1 MQPKL
6 MSFSRIQTVQQMT
19 QQDANIVGNVH
30 GGVIMKLIDST
41 AGMVAAKHCGTNVV
55 TVSIDKLD
63 FLSPA
68 FVGDIL
74 RVHANLNFT
83 GRTSM
88 ELGVKVEAENF
99 MTGEIRYAA
108 SAYLTFVALDHLGK
122 PMEIP
127 QIIPETEDDIRRNKE
142 AAIRRE
148 KRKEG
153 LRR

>member
-1 MQPKL
+1 M
-6 MSFSRIQTVQQMT
+6 QTVQQMT
-19 QQDANIVGNVH
+19 QQDANFAGNVH

-41 AGMVAAKHCGTNVV
+41 AGIVAAKHCGTNVV
-55 TVSIDKLD
+55 TASIDRID
-63 FLSPA
+63 FHSPV

-99 MTGEIRYAA
+99 ITGEIRQTA
-108 SAYLTFVALDHLGK
+108 SAYLTFVSLDQLGK

-127 QIIPETEDDIRRNKE
+127 QVIPETEDEIRINTE
-142 AAIRRE
+142 AAIRRK
-148 KRKEG
+148 KRMEG
-153 LRR
+153 LCR